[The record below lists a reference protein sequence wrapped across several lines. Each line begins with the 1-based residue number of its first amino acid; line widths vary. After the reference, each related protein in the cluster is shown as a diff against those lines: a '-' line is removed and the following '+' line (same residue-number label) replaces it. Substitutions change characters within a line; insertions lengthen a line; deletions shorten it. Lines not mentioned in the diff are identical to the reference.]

1 MENPLLALWRSQW
14 DKSALHDQIILEAV
28 KNIDLSFQKW
38 ILSYIA
44 AVRVVQGLQR
54 AVDITGL

>member
-1 MENPLLALWRSQW
+1 MENALLALWRSQW
-14 DKSALHDQIILEAV
+14 DKSALHDQIILEGV
-28 KNIDLSFQKW
+28 KNIDLSFQKL